1 MDARIR
7 VARLACRG
15 AAVITTLALLAACGN
30 GHALPQHA
38 VAVQADDA
46 CAVCG
51 MYLGE
56 SPGPR
61 GQAWVEGRA
70 RPLVFDSVRDIFAWV
85 LQPEHAS
92 GIEALFVQDTT
103 RIQWQHPVGEGTTF
117 IDARQAIYVAWQP
130 LPGSMGPTLAPFA
143 TRSAAEA
150 FTREHGGAM
159 LTFGEVTP
167 TLIANLQ
174 SRCPAREVAVGGR
187 TLACHA
193 PAGSAATGLA
203 APPPSGA
210 PLVGAPPFH

>member
-7 VARLACRG
+7 LAWLARRG
-15 AAVITTLALLAACGN
+15 AAVIATLAFLAGCGT
-30 GHALPQHA
+30 GHAPSQHA
-38 VAVQADDA
+38 VAVHADDA

-61 GQAWVEGRA
+61 GQAWVEGQA
-70 RPLVFDSVRDIFAWV
+70 RPLVFDSIRDFFAWV
-85 LQPEHAS
+85 LQPEHES
-92 GIEALFVQDTT
+92 GIEAVFVQDTT

-150 FTREHGGAM
+150 FTREYGGAM

-174 SRCPAREVAVGGR
+174 GHCPAREVAVGGR

-193 PAGSAATGLA
+193 PAGPAATGLA
-203 APPPSGA
+203 ARPPSGA
-210 PLVGAPPFH
+210 PLLGARPFH